1 MESWDEHQVT
11 FEPAEGLENNETSIR
26 VLDQEQFPAIQKQK
40 QDVQTLII
48 FDEIQLKLIYVD
60 YCVLKIIVFLYFNY
74 I

>member
-40 QDVQTLII
+40 QDQRIRAADGGVEDRDIRDFQRGLGL
-48 FDEIQLKLIYVD
+48 EE
-60 YCVLKIIVFLYFNY
+60 KIREDQ
-74 I
+74 